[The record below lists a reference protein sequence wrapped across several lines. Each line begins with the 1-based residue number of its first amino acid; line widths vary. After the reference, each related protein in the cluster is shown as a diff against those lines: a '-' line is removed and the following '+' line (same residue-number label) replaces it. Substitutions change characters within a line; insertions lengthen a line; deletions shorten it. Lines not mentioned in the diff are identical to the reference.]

1 VFRLEGVE
9 DERKSWDSKLT
20 FLLTTAGYAVGI
32 GNVLFYSD
40 FAHKNGAG
48 LRQKPSCSRANAAA
62 VAGGRI

>member
-40 FAHKNGAG
+40 FAHKMGI
-48 LRQKPSCSRANAAA
+48 
-62 VAGGRI
+62 V